1 LSAKNKQII
10 ETMKRIS
17 LAVLLFMIAVACGYA
32 AKKTAIPSSYAA
44 TFPVNDTVRWQD
56 NMTPVADGKAFVRMF
71 NNGDALFFQVLVK
84 DRGVQMRM
92 LNQGLTLYLDLN
104 GKDNKKYSIL
114 FPAVKRD
121 NMKQGKA
128 FGDNQRQGRRGQAPE
143 CDNMQAGGDMPMMP
157 DSAMMQDGMQRPQ
170 GGQHGHGD
178 NREMRVRM
186 LKRMISSLSGEPIV
200 FKTNEDESL
209 MSEGT
214 VQVRAMDTCLLYSGI
229 ISYSK
234 LGGKLGGKGE
244 ISLGMTCTPN
254 VTKSSGSDDDDH
266 PEPPDGGM
274 GGGPG
279 GGMMGGPGGGMMGG
293 PGGGGPGGGGMMGG
307 PGFGGGQRGEM
318 GGSRTKAKT
327 QTFSEWLN
335 FAAAK

>member
-1 LSAKNKQII
+1 
-10 ETMKRIS
+10 
-17 LAVLLFMIAVACGYA
+17 
-32 AKKTAIPSSYAA
+32 
-44 TFPVNDTVRWQD
+44 
-56 NMTPVADGKAFVRMF
+56 
-71 NNGDALFFQVLVK
+71 
-84 DRGVQMRM
+84 
-92 LNQGLTLYLDLN
+92 
-104 GKDNKKYSIL
+104 
-114 FPAVKRD
+114 
-121 NMKQGKA
+121 
-128 FGDNQRQGRRGQAPE
+128 
-143 CDNMQAGGDMPMMP
+143 
-157 DSAMMQDGMQRPQ
+157 
-170 GGQHGHGD
+170 
-178 NREMRVRM
+178 
-186 LKRMISSLSGEPIV
+186 
-200 FKTNEDESL
+200 
-209 MSEGT
+209 
-214 VQVRAMDTCLLYSGI
+214 MDTCLLYSGI